1 MQKAIFFDRDGVL
14 NKEIGDY
21 VCKIEDFEILPDA
34 VDCIKLAKS
43 LGYLAIVIT
52 NQGGIGKK
60 LYSAEELESFHLKLQ
75 DACIKNGTSIDDFY
89 YCPHHPISSKCL
101 CRKPDSLMLE
111 KAMAKYDI
119 DKNKSL
125 MIGDTTRD
133 IEAAQKAGIKGLLI
147 QPNSNKFRLLE
158 EEIVKI
164 NQ

>member
-21 VCKIEDFEILPDA
+21 VCQIDDFEILEDA

-43 LGYLAIVIT
+43 NGFLAIVVT
-52 NQGGIGKK
+52 NQGGIDKK
-60 LYSAEELESFHLKLQ
+60 LYSAEALRSFHQKLQ
-75 DACIKNGTSIDDFY
+75 DACLAQGTAIDDFY
-89 YCPHHPISSKCL
+89 YCPHHPIEGQCL

-111 KAMAKYDI
+111 KAVAKYQI

-125 MIGDTTRD
+125 MIGDTSRD
-133 IEAAQKAGIKGLLI
+133 IEAAKKAGIHGLLI
-147 QPNSNKFRLLE
+147 QPNSNKFRLLKAE
-158 EEIVKI
+158 LDKI

>member
-43 LGYLAIVIT
+43 LGFLAIVVT

-60 LYSAEELESFHLKLQ
+60 LYSAKELHSFHLKLQ
-75 DACIKNGTSIDDFY
+75 DACVENGTKIDDFY

-111 KAMAKYDI
+111 KAVAKYNI
-119 DKNKSL
+119 DKTKSF
-125 MIGDTTRD
+125 MIGDTSRD
-133 IEAAQKAGIKGLLI
+133 IEAAQKAGIHGLLI
-147 QPNSNKFRLLE
+147 QPNSNKFRLFE
-158 EEIVKI
+158 EEIVKF